1 MLYLFTAF
9 IIIINIIAFTAFMLD
24 KIYAAKSKWRIS
36 EKTLLILAFAG
47 GSIGSLI
54 SMYLFRH
61 KIRKPVFY
69 IGIPLILSVQLIIFI
84 CFLIKI

>member
-24 KIYAAKSKWRIS
+24 KIYAVKSKWRIS

>member
-1 MLYLFTAF
+1 MLYLFTSF

-24 KIYAAKSKWRIS
+24 KIYAVKSKWRIS